1 MKFLKPK
8 FWEQKKSLLTF
19 FLLPFSF
26 VYQILFFI
34 KRKLTTVNSF
44 EIPIICVGNIY
55 LGGTGKTPL
64 SIFLAK
70 ELTLREKYP
79 AIIKKY
85 YKNQTDEHD
94 FIKDK
99 FNSLFLNKNRIT
111 AIKSALK
118 KDHNLIILDDGFQDF
133 SIKKNLSILCFNS
146 EQLLGNEMILPCG
159 PLREKI
165 DSINKAQII
174 VINGRKNID
183 FENKIKTVSKNI
195 KIFYSSYNPTNI
207 EEFKNKKI
215 LAFAGIGNPENFFK
229 LLREYNINLKKQIEY
244 PDHYEFN
251 RSELQKI
258 VDISKKDN
266 LQIITTEKDYFRI
279 KKYNFEN
286 IKFLKL
292 KLEIYNKE
300 DFINQLLILQS

>member
-1 MKFLKPK
+1 M
-8 FWEQKKSLLTF
+8 
-19 FLLPFSF
+19 
-26 VYQILFFI
+26 
-34 KRKLTTVNSF
+34 
-44 EIPIICVGNIY
+44 GNIY

-70 ELTLREKYP
+70 ELTLRKKYP

-146 EQLLGNEMILPCG
+146 EQLLGNEMISPCG
-159 PLREKI
+159 PLREKF

-215 LAFAGIGNPENFFK
+215 LAFAGIGNPNNFFK

-279 KKYNFEN
+279 KS
-286 IKFLKL
+286 IILK
-292 KLEIYNKE
+292 I
-300 DFINQLLILQS
+300 

>member
-1 MKFLKPK
+1 M
-8 FWEQKKSLLTF
+8 
-19 FLLPFSF
+19 
-26 VYQILFFI
+26 
-34 KRKLTTVNSF
+34 
-44 EIPIICVGNIY
+44 GNIY

-159 PLREKI
+159 PLREKF

-174 VINGRKNID
+174 VLTVEKTLIS
-183 FENKIKTVSKNI
+183 KIKSKQ
-195 KIFYSSYNPTNI
+195 FQ
-207 EEFKNKKI
+207 KI
-215 LAFAGIGNPENFFK
+215 LKFSIQVT
-229 LLREYNINLKKQIEY
+229 I
-244 PDHYEFN
+244 
-251 RSELQKI
+251 
-258 VDISKKDN
+258 
-266 LQIITTEKDYFRI
+266 LQI
-279 KKYNFEN
+279 
-286 IKFLKL
+286 LKSL
-292 KLEIYNKE
+292 K
-300 DFINQLLILQS
+300 

>member
-8 FWEQKKSLLTF
+8 FWEQKKSLLAF

-26 VYQILFFI
+26 VYQTLFFI
-34 KRKLTTVNSF
+34 KKKLTSVNSF
-44 EIPIICVGNIY
+44 EIPVICVGNIY

-70 ELTLREKYP
+70 ELILRKKYP

-85 YKNQTDEHD
+85 YKNQIDEQD

-99 FNSLFLNKNRIT
+99 FNSLFLHKNRST

-118 KDHNLIILDDGFQDF
+118 KDHKLIILDDGFQDF

-146 EQLLGNEMILPCG
+146 DQLIGNEMTLPCG
-159 PLREKI
+159 PLREKLN
-165 DSINKAQII
+165 SINRAQII
-174 VINGRKNID
+174 VINGRKNVD

-195 KIFYSSYNPTNI
+195 KIYYSNYNPTNI
-207 EEFKNKKI
+207 EEFKNKKV
-215 LAFAGIGNPENFFK
+215 LAFAGIGNPRNFFK
-229 LLREYNINLKKQIEY
+229 LLREHNINLQKEIEF

-258 VDISKKDN
+258 VDISKEDN

-279 KKYNFEN
+279 KKFNFEN

-292 KLEIYNKE
+292 DLQIDNKE
-300 DFINQLLILQS
+300 NFINQLLKM